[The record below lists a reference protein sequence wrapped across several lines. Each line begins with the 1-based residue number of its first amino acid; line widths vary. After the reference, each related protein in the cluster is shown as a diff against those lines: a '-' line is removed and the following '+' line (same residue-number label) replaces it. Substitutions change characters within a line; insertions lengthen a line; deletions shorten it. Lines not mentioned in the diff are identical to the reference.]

1 MIRRVGTHVLIKADL
16 FKVYSVRPLGV
27 VEDIIGADIES
38 AGNDVWTGL
47 PLVLFDL
54 PICSVLTSDILSLQK
69 QEHIMYH
76 LPLWYRK
83 VGAQRPAELSTD
95 RMSTPWERRLMACP
109 IS

>member
-1 MIRRVGTHVLIKADL
+1 VGTYVLIKPDF

-27 VEDIIGADIES
+27 VEDIVSADVET

-47 PLVLFDL
+47 PLVLIDL
-54 PICSVLTSDILSLQK
+54 STCSVLTSDILSLQK

-95 RMSTPWERRLMACP
+95 RMSTPWERRLMAWP